1 MKVIKKI
8 ATILIMQLNIMKKKN
23 KLLGKIF
30 LAFFLTFVF
39 LGLGLFLPA
48 GSAKYW
54 QAWVFIGIVFIPVI
68 FVVFYFLKHD
78 PKLLERRMKFKEK
91 EIQQKIIMRIAIFI
105 FFIGFLIPGFDYRYS
120 WSNVPIWL
128 VILSDII
135 IFLGYTIVF
144 FVFKEN
150 SYTSR
155 IIEVV
160 KGQKVITTGPYSII
174 RHPMYIGVTLM
185 FLFMPMALGSYLAL
199 IFFVLI
205 IAIIILRIL
214 NEEKVLLRDLK
225 GYNEYTKKV
234 KYRLIPKIW

>member
-48 GSAKYW
+48 GSIKYW
-54 QAWVFIGIVFIPVI
+54 EGWVFICIILISVGVI
-68 FVVFYFLKHD
+68 SAYLIKHD
-78 PKLLERRMKFKEK
+78 PELLERRMQFKEK
-91 EIQQKIIMRIAIFI
+91 EIQQKIIIIIADILFL
-105 FFIGFLIPGFDYRYS
+105 IGFLLCGFDYRYA

-128 VILSDII
+128 VILSDIVIVSGYRI
-135 IFLGYTIVF
+135 IF

-155 IIEVV
+155 IVEVE

-174 RHPMYIGVTLM
+174 RHPMYVGVTLM

-199 IFFVLI
+199 IFFVPI
-205 IAIIILRIL
+205 IAILIFRIL
-214 NEEKVLLRDLK
+214 NEEKILLRDLK
-225 GYNEYTKKV
+225 GYDEYTKKV